1 MNFAGVVAACAC
13 TLGIAVAQTAPAD
26 RPIARTS
33 ATEVLLDVAVSD
45 KHGKPVRNLKASDIE
60 VYEDDVRQ
68 PVTSFRFVS
77 ATEARQSTMRAA
89 ATGAQPAGSRTLRS
103 VNLVGLVF
111 HNLDPVAR
119 TRAMEVAREFLKN
132 ELPPETYIGM
142 FVLDDR
148 LNPVHAFTKNRQ
160 ELLQAVDGAFAARPL
175 DFVQASEAA
184 LTANPTQVSVVTVT
198 DTVNHTSSTNVVIT
212 GGEVSGAAI
221 AGADVGTDQTSGIMR
236 GARVLENR
244 DFSNITGMRETDK
257 VINMITQFGRLPG
270 RKLVLLLTTGLST
283 TGDPERFEKMVAQA
297 NEAHITINA
306 IDVSGL
312 SEQSTAKAG
321 DLALG
326 QVAAVS
332 RTQTAIGDT
341 LSAAKEKSR
350 QGDTLNNAVRNSDVQ
365 ASLRALAEGTGGML
379 VANTNEFRKPLQRI
393 TEDLETHYELTYR
406 PTSTTYDG
414 RLRTIKVKT
423 AHSDWRVESRLGYF
437 AMPSLGDAPLAP
449 FETIGLALLASKP
462 LPHAFP
468 VRSSVFGFRGE
479 SALVI
484 EIPGA
489 ALGQAANP
497 SRGTHSLHSQ
507 VLALIRDASGQIVD
521 KFGRDAPYEIPDAK
535 LAELRAMP
543 LVYTHPLDLPPGQ
556 YTAETVVMDR
566 EGGRSG
572 TSTAAFEAAAPVA
585 GLAMSSALLVRRIE
599 PGAEAAAPLT
609 FRGQKLV
616 PFVDATLTAAQK
628 PYAYFVVYP
637 DRANSAKPKVQVEFT
652 VDGKVVA
659 NQTADL
665 PAPDASGAIPM
676 VIRAAVHTGK
686 CELKIRSVQGTE
698 AATRT
703 LAYTVKETTVTEPRP

>member
-1 MNFAGVVAACAC
+1 
-13 TLGIAVAQTAPAD
+13 
-26 RPIARTS
+26 
-33 ATEVLLDVAVSD
+33 VLLDVAVSD

-60 VYEDDVRQ
+60 VYEDEVRQ

-77 ATEARQSTMRAA
+77 ATETRQSTARAEA
-89 ATGAQPAGSRTLRS
+89 VGAQPAGSRTLRG
-103 VNLVGLVF
+103 VNLVCMVF

-148 LNPVHAFTKNRQ
+148 LNPVHSFTKNRQ

-198 DTVNHTSSTNVVIT
+198 DTVNHTSSTNVVIS
-212 GGEVSGAAI
+212 GGEVSGSAI
-221 AGADVGTDQTSGIMR
+221 AGADVGTDQTSGVMR
-236 GARVLENR
+236 GERVLENR

-257 VINMITQFGRLPG
+257 VINMIKQFGRLPG
-270 RKLVLLLTTGLST
+270 RKLVLLLTTGLKT

-332 RTQTAIGDT
+332 RTQAAIGDG

-350 QGDTLNNAVRNSDVQ
+350 QGDTLNDAVRNSDVQ

-379 VANTNEFRKPLQRI
+379 VANTNEFRKPLQHI

-406 PTSTTYDG
+406 PTATTYDG
-414 RLRTIKVKT
+414 RLRTIKVRT

-462 LPHAFP
+462 LPISFP
-468 VRSSVFGFRGE
+468 VRSRFFGFRGDG
-479 SALVI
+479 ALVI
-484 EIPGA
+484 EVPGA
-489 ALGQAANP
+489 ALGAAAN
-497 SRGTHSLHSQ
+497 SARNTHSLHPQ
-507 VLALIRDASGQIVD
+507 VLALIKDASGQIVD
-521 KFGRDAPYEIPDAK
+521 KFSLDAPYEIPDAK

-543 LVYTHPLDLPPGQ
+543 LVYTHPLDLPPGP
-556 YTAETVVMDR
+556 YTAETVVIDR
-566 EGGRSG
+566 AGGRSS
-572 TSTAAFEAAAPVA
+572 TSTAAFEASAPAA
-585 GLAMSSALLVRRIE
+585 GLGMSSALLIRRLE
-599 PGAEAAAPLT
+599 PGAAVSAPLT

-616 PFVDATLTAAQK
+616 PFVDATLTSEQK
-628 PYAYFVVYP
+628 PYVYFVVYP
-637 DRANSAKPKVQVEFT
+637 DKANSAKPKVQVEFT

-676 VIRAAVHTGK
+676 VIRAAVHSGK
-686 CELKIRSVQGTE
+686 CELKITSVQGPQ

-703 LAYTVKETTVTEPRP
+703 LAYTVK

>member
-1 MNFAGVVAACAC
+1 MKTVAAFIACAC
-13 TLGIAVAQTAPAD
+13 ALGMAQVQPPAE

-33 ATEVLLDVAVSD
+33 TTEVLLDVAVSD

-60 VYEDDVRQ
+60 VYEDEVRQ
-68 PVTSFRFVS
+68 PVTSFRFVP
-77 ATEARQSTMRAA
+77 ALEARQITARS
-89 ATGAQPAGSRTLRS
+89 QPAPAAQAAGSHALRG
-103 VNLVGLVF
+103 VNLVCLVF

-119 TRAMEVAREFLKN
+119 ARAIEVAREFLKN

-142 FVLDDR
+142 FVLDDQ

-160 ELLQAVDGAFAARPL
+160 ELAQAVEGAFGARPL
-175 DFVQASEAA
+175 DFINASEAP

-198 DTVNHTSSTNVVIT
+198 DAVNHTSSTNVVIT
-212 GGEVSGAAI
+212 GGEISGAAI
-221 AGADVGTDQTSGIMR
+221 AGAEVGTDQTSGIMR

-244 DFSNITGMRETDK
+244 DFSNIRGMRETDK
-257 VINMITQFGRLPG
+257 IINMIKQFGRLPG

-297 NEAHITINA
+297 TESHITINA

-312 SEQSTAKAG
+312 SEQSTAKSA
-321 DLALG
+321 DLAVG

-332 RTQTAIGDT
+332 RTQTLIGGS
-341 LSAAKEKSR
+341 LSAQKEKSR
-350 QGDTLNNAVRNSDVQ
+350 QGDTLNEAVRNSDVQ

-379 VANTNEFRKPLQRI
+379 VANTNEFHKPLQRI
-393 TEDLETHYELTYR
+393 AEDLETHYELTYR

-449 FETIGLALLASKP
+449 FEIIGLALLARQP
-462 LPHAFP
+462 LPSAFP
-468 VRSSVFGFRGE
+468 VRSRFFGFRGDG
-479 SALVI
+479 ALVI
-484 EIPGA
+484 EIPAA
-489 ALGQAANP
+489 ALGETANS
-497 SRGTHSLHSQ
+497 SRRTHSLHPQ
-507 VLALIRDASGQIVD
+507 VLALIKDASGQIVD
-521 KFGRDAPYEIPDAK
+521 KFGLDAPYEIADAK

-556 YTAETVVMDR
+556 YTAETVVIDR
-566 EGGRSG
+566 EGGRSS
-572 TSTAAFEAAAPVA
+572 TSKAAFETAAPAA
-585 GLAMSSALLVRRIE
+585 GLGMSSALLIRRLE
-599 PGAEAAAPLT
+599 PGAKASAPLT

-616 PFVDATLTAAQK
+616 PFVETSLTAEQK

-637 DRANSAKPKVQVEFT
+637 DKGNSARPKVQVEFT
-652 VDGKVVA
+652 VDGKVLA

-665 PAPDASGAIPM
+665 PAPDATGAIPM
-676 VIRAAVHTGK
+676 VIRAAVHSGK
-686 CELKIRSVQGTE
+686 CELKITTAQGAET
-698 AATRT
+698 ATRT
-703 LAYTVKETTVTEPRP
+703 LAYTVQ